1 MTNEAN
7 FLHCTLRGQSPQE
20 TEKKRFFLIF
30 FLTERNIGDIRT
42 LGYVLVIFYTLLT
55 KKITSEKFEMAE

>member
-1 MTNEAN
+1 MNYIFSKLLNLFLIFNEKGN
-7 FLHCTLRGQSPQE
+7 SIYLRGQSPQE

-42 LGYVLVIFYTLLT
+42 LGYVLVIF
-55 KKITSEKFEMAE
+55 